1 MLEINHSCAMYFQLT
16 IPTRTSLRGVHNIIQ
31 NLVPEQRTLI
41 TGIGMG
47 SLLEIRCKNIHN
59 ALCEWLINRF
69 DYKNCTLNVH
79 EKVIPITTKDVEI
92 VLGLSCTGLD
102 VSTNRCIA
110 DDVKKLSIDLGFQE
124 SGLTLSNLKARLMS
138 SNGSCDDNF
147 KRCFILYMLGAIL
160 CPTTGLSVK
169 RGFLRVVQDV
179 SNLSNINWSKMI
191 LQELITSVKK
201 KREKNQLGLRGCIY
215 FLMVSI
221 F

>member
-1 MLEINHSCAMYFQLT
+1 M
-16 IPTRTSLRGVHNIIQ
+16 
-31 NLVPEQRTLI
+31 
-41 TGIGMG
+41 
-47 SLLEIRCKNIHN
+47 
-59 ALCEWLINRF
+59 
-69 DYKNCTLNVH
+69 
-79 EKVIPITTKDVEI
+79 
-92 VLGLSCTGLD
+92 
-102 VSTNRCIA
+102 STNRCIA